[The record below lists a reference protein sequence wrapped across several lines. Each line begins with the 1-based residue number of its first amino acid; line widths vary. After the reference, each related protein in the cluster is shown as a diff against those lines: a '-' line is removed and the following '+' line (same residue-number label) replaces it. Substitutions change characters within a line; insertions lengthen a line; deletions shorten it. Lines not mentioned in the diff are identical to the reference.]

1 MRSNFLLQQYKIMVI
16 KRGHMF
22 KYNFSFKVQSNL
34 VILPLNVFKVCK
46 TLMQSSSKSLAQMRA
61 LRFLKI
67 TTCNEV
73 FLDRLR
79 MLTGIDRY
87 EHLKRLYV
95 NINKNLTTKKFYEKQ
110 SLYDFFLII
119 LFVLQ

>member
-1 MRSNFLLQQYKIMVI
+1 
-16 KRGHMF
+16 MF

-110 SLYDFFLII
+110 SLYDFF
-119 LFVLQ
+119 